1 MKKITDMLR
10 LKFASE
16 KQQPPPQAS
25 ADQAL
30 LPLEAAADTQ
40 AEPDDLPA
48 LLPIDPSDS
57 EQPRVNARHLHKFLE
72 IGKDFSTW
80 IKDRIETA
88 GFVENEDF
96 TVGSPNPGNQS
107 GRGGDRRSREY
118 WLTLDMAKELSMLER
133 NARGRQARRY
143 FIECEK
149 RLRQSARQSLDMS
162 DPLVTARL
170 FIEAE
175 EGRRAAL
182 LENARVKVD
191 LQVSEIKNEALT
203 QKLAT
208 QAEQVDMLADK
219 VASNTESV
227 LIEAFARSTA
237 DVLGYGRT
245 DLFAYLRRKGFL
257 LRRPHNDP
265 SAEMINAGYFVR
277 ELNVPYVD
285 PESSSVK
292 VSSTT
297 KLTPAGTKWLLKYM
311 SHDEDTALRRML
323 ASRKYDYTNLGCLK
337 GYELYRDGSPLAR
350 TLGENDRQKA
360 ILYSVHS
367 TGRVGVKSWTCS
379 RQGLHGVD
387 IGTGST
393 IYEALVNLANQN
405 KKVSEHT

>member
-10 LKFASE
+10 FKFASD
-16 KQQPPPQAS
+16 KAQTPPQAVP
-25 ADQAL
+25 DQAL
-30 LPLEAAADTQ
+30 LPLAADVQ
-40 AEPDDLPA
+40 VEPADLPA

-80 IKDRIETA
+80 IKDRIETV

-96 TVGSPNPGNQS
+96 TVDSPNLGNQS

-118 WLTLDMAKELSMLER
+118 WLTMDMAKELSMLER

-149 RLRQSARQSLDMS
+149 QLRQVARQALDMS

-175 EGRRAAL
+175 ECRRAAL

-191 LQVSEIKNEALT
+191 LQVAEIKNEALT
-203 QKLAT
+203 QKLVA
-208 QAEQVDMLADK
+208 QAEQVELLSDK
-219 VASNTESV
+219 LASNAESV
-227 LIEAFARSTA
+227 LIESFARSTA

-257 LRRPHNDP
+257 LRRPRNDP
-265 SAEMINAGYFVR
+265 SAEMISAGYFVK
-277 ELNVPYVD
+277 ELNVAYVD
-285 PESSSVK
+285 HKNDAVRNST
-292 VSSTT
+292 TT
-297 KLTPAGTKWLLKYM
+297 KLTPTGAKWLLKYM
-311 SHDEDTALRRML
+311 SRDDDTALRRML
-323 ASRKYDYTNLGCLK
+323 ASRKYDYTNLGCLR
-337 GYELYRDGSPLAR
+337 GYELYKDGSAIAR
-350 TLGENDRQKA
+350 ELGENDRKRA
-360 ILYSVHS
+360 ILYSSHA
-367 TGRVGVKSWTCS
+367 TTRAGIKSWTVS
-379 RQGLHGVD
+379 RQGLLGVD

-405 KKVSEHT
+405 KKVSTHS